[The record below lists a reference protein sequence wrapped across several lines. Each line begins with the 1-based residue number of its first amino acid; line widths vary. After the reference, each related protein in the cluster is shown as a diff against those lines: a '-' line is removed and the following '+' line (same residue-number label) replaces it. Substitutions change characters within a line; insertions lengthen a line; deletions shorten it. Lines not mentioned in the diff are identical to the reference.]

1 MPQTTILRGRLLR
14 FAGDPFEIG
23 AEAALAYD
31 EDGALAMRDG
41 LIADVGPAGMV
52 LADHPE
58 AEVIRT
64 GEGLIAPGFVD
75 CHAHYPQTAIIAS
88 YGTQLIE
95 WLNTYTFP
103 EESRFGDPA
112 HARAAAV
119 AFFDEQLRNGSTTAC
134 SFCTIHPASVDAYFE
149 EAARRGLRA
158 LGGKVMM
165 DRNAPGTLRDTAQS
179 GYDDSKALIARWHGK
194 GRALYAVTPRFA
206 PTSSAA
212 QLTAA
217 GALWAEHPDC
227 PMQTHLSENHNE
239 IRWVSELFEADP
251 DYLGVYEKHGL
262 LGPRAIF
269 GHAIHLT
276 ERERARLA
284 ETGAA
289 VAHCPTSNQFLGS
302 GECDVQGLA
311 VSGVRVGLATD
322 VGGGSSFSMFH
333 TMKAAYE
340 VAQRRG
346 VSLSPVHL
354 WWLATA
360 GSARALGIGERI
372 GNLSPGLEADAVVL
386 DLAST
391 PLLRHRMARAES
403 ITEAMFAQIVLAD
416 DRAVLRTLSGG
427 QVVHQRAG

>member
-1 MPQTTILRGRLLR
+1 
-14 FAGDPFEIG
+14 
-23 AEAALAYD
+23 
-31 EDGALAMRDG
+31 
-41 LIADVGPAGMV
+41 
-52 LADHPE
+52 
-58 AEVIRT
+58 
-64 GEGLIAPGFVD
+64 
-75 CHAHYPQTAIIAS
+75 
-88 YGTQLIE
+88 
-95 WLNTYTFP
+95 
-103 EESRFGDPA
+103 
-112 HARAAAV
+112 
-119 AFFDEQLRNGSTTAC
+119 
-134 SFCTIHPASVDAYFE
+134 
-149 EAARRGLRA
+149 
-158 LGGKVMM
+158 
-165 DRNAPGTLRDTAQS
+165 
-179 GYDDSKALIARWHGK
+179 
-194 GRALYAVTPRFA
+194 
-206 PTSSAA
+206 
-212 QLTAA
+212 
-217 GALWAEHPDC
+217 
-227 PMQTHLSENHNE
+227 MQTHLSENHNE
-239 IRWVSELFEADP
+239 IRWVSELFEAAP

-262 LGPRAIF
+262 LGPRALF

-311 VSGVRVGLATD
+311 TAGVRVGLATD

-360 GSARALGIGERI
+360 GSARALGIGHRA
-372 GNLSPGLEADAVVL
+372 GNLAPGLEADVVVL

-391 PLLRHRMARAES
+391 PLLRHRMDRAES

-427 QVVHQRAG
+427 RVVHERASRGSSANMNP